1 MAGLELAQKQLLAI
15 WKEVDVDNSGFLDF
29 EEFCFLAQKLQ
40 AVMDMSQQEVDDG
53 NDSAAAAQRDAIHN
67 FHRQNAPT
75 RQARLGL
82 GLGLGLVKANPN
94 PNPNLTLALALAL
107 ALAPSRSGGRPRSV
121 T

>member
-53 NDSAAAAQRDAIHN
+53 NDSAAAAQRDA
-67 FHRQNAPT
+67 RSRAERRATASPMT
-75 RQARLGL
+75 KGSS
-82 GLGLGLVKANPN
+82 K
-94 PNPNLTLALALAL
+94 TLPPRGCLHEE
-107 ALAPSRSGGRPRSV
+107 RPRGYLLCIQHAHASAFAHCARRCKP
-121 T
+121 

>member
-82 GLGLGLVKANPN
+82 GLGLGLGLRPT
-94 PNPNLTLALALAL
+94 LTLTLTL
-107 ALAPSRSGGRPRSV
+107 